1 MECLI
6 GICGKDFVVMASDNL
21 AAHSIIAIKHDAQK
35 QFELGDKMVSFCI
48 SCKNSGNLN
57 P

>member
-35 QFELGDKMVSFCI
+35 QFELGDKMVSLCI
-48 SCKNSGNLN
+48 CKNAVTLN